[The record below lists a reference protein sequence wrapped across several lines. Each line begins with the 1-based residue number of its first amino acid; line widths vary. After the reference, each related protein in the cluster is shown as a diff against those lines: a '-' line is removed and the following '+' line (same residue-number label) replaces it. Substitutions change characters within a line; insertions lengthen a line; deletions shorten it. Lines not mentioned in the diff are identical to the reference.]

1 MDARDFEI
9 ELRGYNKDEVDTYIS
24 ELETEYSQ
32 KLSRIEAKSRE
43 MEKQTED
50 LKRRPDKKERQK
62 EQLEREIETK
72 YRTYID
78 NYDKI
83 AGLVYESQLKADRI
97 IAEANSE
104 RDAILQAAHEEEQ
117 RILAEANR
125 VLEDAKT
132 QEKLMLDDADVEA
145 KRRVDAVAGTV
156 DRALADGRTRYAD
169 IQVQIRGLIE
179 TLEEAQRRFEKG
191 CAETQKIFDLMPETI
206 DRFTDEESDFDE
218 DDPDEEYQDSLDPES
233 L

>member
-50 LKRRPDKKERQK
+50 LKRRLDKKERQK